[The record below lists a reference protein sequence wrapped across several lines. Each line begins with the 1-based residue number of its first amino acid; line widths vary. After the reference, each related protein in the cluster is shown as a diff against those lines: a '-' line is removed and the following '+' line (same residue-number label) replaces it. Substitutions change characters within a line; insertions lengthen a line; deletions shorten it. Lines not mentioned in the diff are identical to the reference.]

1 MILLKGMDALE
12 RNNVKLYGREF
23 GQAMIFAHGFG
34 CDQNM
39 WRFVAPSFED
49 EYRVILYDNVGAGHS
64 DLTAYHRT
72 KYDTLDGY
80 ATDLLQI
87 CRQLGVSRAVFVGH
101 SVSAMVGILA
111 AIREPERFSDLVL
124 VGPSPRHLD
133 DEDYAVVKTDPI
145 PADQED
151 LAEQSIAECPRAAL
165 LRQD

>member
-1 MILLKGMDALE
+1 MDILA
-12 RNNVKLYGREF
+12 RNNVLVRGRG

-124 VGPSPRHLD
+124 VGPSPRHLE
-133 DEDYAVVKTDPI
+133 DEDYVGGFS
-145 PADQED
+145 QED
-151 LAEQSIAECPRAAL
+151 VEGLFEAIDSNYLGWSSVMAPLIVGNPHR
-165 LRQD
+165 